1 MQKQKIRG
9 MVLAAVVCCVSLSGC
24 GAAEKTAQQT
34 DLPDIIIGSDNYP
47 PYNYENVDGKPTG
60 IDVDLATEAF
70 RRMGYQAVFTYI
82 DWEKKKELVD
92 SGKIDCIWGSF
103 SIDGREE
110 EYRWSAPYMMSRQVV
125 AVNRDSEIKT
135 LADLEGKR
143 IAVQSTTKPEAL
155 FLSHTDAR
163 LPVLRE
169 VFSMQ
174 NRELI
179 YPCLSK
185 GYAGAIAA
193 HETAILQC
201 MSDYKLDYRILEEP
215 LLTVGLG
222 VAFSKQD
229 DRGLEQKLSETFEE
243 MRADGT
249 MEEIIGRYLEEN
261 DMGVIADVE

>member
-1 MQKQKIRG
+1 M
-9 MVLAAVVCCVSLSGC
+9 
-24 GAAEKTAQQT
+24 
-34 DLPDIIIGSDNYP
+34 PDIIIGSDNYP

-185 GYAGAIAA
+185 GYADAIAA

-201 MSDYKLDYRILEEP
+201 MSDYKRSAWAWRFPSRMIAVWNRSFPKP
-215 LLTVGLG
+215 LKKCVRMARWRKSSGDIWKKTIWG
-222 VAFSKQD
+222 
-229 DRGLEQKLSETFEE
+229 
-243 MRADGT
+243 
-249 MEEIIGRYLEEN
+249 
-261 DMGVIADVE
+261 

>member
-1 MQKQKIRG
+1 MLCRNRKSGAWFWRLWSA
-9 MVLAAVVCCVSLSGC
+9 VSACPAA

-135 LADLEGKR
+135 LADLEGRR
-143 IAVQSTTKPEAL
+143 IAVQSTTKPEEL

-163 LPVLRE
+163 LPALRE

-179 YPCLSK
+179 YS
-185 GYAGAIAA
+185 
-193 HETAILQC
+193 
-201 MSDYKLDYRILEEP
+201 
-215 LLTVGLG
+215 
-222 VAFSKQD
+222 
-229 DRGLEQKLSETFEE
+229 LSEQGLCGCDC
-243 MRADGT
+243 RARNGNFAVHV
-249 MEEIIGRYLEEN
+249 RL
-261 DMGVIADVE
+261 

>member
-135 LADLEGKR
+135 LAYGCKTSCPARGVFHAESGIDL
-143 IAVQSTTKPEAL
+143 S
-155 FLSHTDAR
+155 
-163 LPVLRE
+163 
-169 VFSMQ
+169 
-174 NRELI
+174 
-179 YPCLSK
+179 
-185 GYAGAIAA
+185 
-193 HETAILQC
+193 
-201 MSDYKLDYRILEEP
+201 
-215 LLTVGLG
+215 
-222 VAFSKQD
+222 
-229 DRGLEQKLSETFEE
+229 LSEQGLCGCDC
-243 MRADGT
+243 RA
-249 MEEIIGRYLEEN
+249 
-261 DMGVIADVE
+261 

>member
-103 SIDGREE
+103 SMDGREE
-110 EYRWSAPYMMSRQVV
+110 EYQWAGPYLYSRQVV
-125 AVNRDSEIKT
+125 AVRSDSSQSGQRD
-135 LADLEGKR
+135 
-143 IAVQSTTKPEAL
+143 
-155 FLSHTDAR
+155 
-163 LPVLRE
+163 
-169 VFSMQ
+169 
-174 NRELI
+174 
-179 YPCLSK
+179 
-185 GYAGAIAA
+185 
-193 HETAILQC
+193 
-201 MSDYKLDYRILEEP
+201 
-215 LLTVGLG
+215 
-222 VAFSKQD
+222 
-229 DRGLEQKLSETFEE
+229 
-243 MRADGT
+243 
-249 MEEIIGRYLEEN
+249 
-261 DMGVIADVE
+261 